1 MLDLFA
7 RNWWLI
13 AIRGIAALAFGI
25 LAIVWPGPTLVVLV
39 ALFGAYALVDGLSLL
54 WSLLRGEPDARRNAW
69 AVAIMGV
76 LGVLAAIVT
85 FFLPGLT
92 AITLV
97 YVIGFWAILMGI
109 FEIAAAI
116 RLRKEIEGEWLLAL
130 SGIVSILFGLFLAV
144 APGAGAL
151 GLIWVIGAYAIVF
164 GILLIILAFRLRNL
178 PRGDRTIDT
187 SGASRV

>member
-76 LGVLAAIVT
+76 LGVVAAIVT

-116 RLRKEIEGEWLLAL
+116 RLRREISGELWMAIGGVLA
-130 SGIVSILFGLFLAV
+130 ILFGLYLVVF
-144 APGAGAL
+144 PGSGIISL
-151 GLIWVIGAYAIVF
+151 VFVVGFWAILF
-164 GILLIILAFRLRNL
+164 GISSLVLAWRLRGL
-178 PRGDRTIDT
+178 QEHGRAVR
-187 SGASRV
+187 AA